1 MPAPRSPWG
10 TADETAQL
18 ASEIPDDSDVE
29 ALRAIVRGQRVKA
42 LELQGQTVKIATGEL
57 INTRALCRSIDDNG
71 LSSGR
76 CGAPNPARPGGQPHH
91 SRTRLGARH
100 TASRQNS
107 LEVGFDGDGGEV
119 RGKALCRFEILAL
132 DVDLPGPNPL
142 LLSELM
148 QDVLG
153 RIGGLGFSVPSN
165 TALVPLAGYDDGKGC
180 RSHSLNMV
188 GDGCFCAVTERPR
201 SRLPTANGVWLLT
214 PSWRRPDS
222 KGDFSWLSP

>member
-1 MPAPRSPWG
+1 MR
-10 TADETAQL
+10 
-18 ASEIPDDSDVE
+18 
-29 ALRAIVRGQRVKA
+29 
-42 LELQGQTVKIATGEL
+42 
-57 INTRALCRSIDDNG
+57 
-71 LSSGR
+71 
-76 CGAPNPARPGGQPHH
+76 
-91 SRTRLGARH
+91 ARH

-188 GDGCFCAVTERPR
+188 GDGCFRAVTERPR
-201 SRLPTANGVWLLT
+201 SRFPTANGVWLLT
-214 PSWRRPDS
+214 PSRHGYDLSFANASEADLEVKAISLGFRRDWSHVAIFVRSHPPTCCGGRRCLDRS
-222 KGDFSWLSP
+222 RRENAPKSFYL